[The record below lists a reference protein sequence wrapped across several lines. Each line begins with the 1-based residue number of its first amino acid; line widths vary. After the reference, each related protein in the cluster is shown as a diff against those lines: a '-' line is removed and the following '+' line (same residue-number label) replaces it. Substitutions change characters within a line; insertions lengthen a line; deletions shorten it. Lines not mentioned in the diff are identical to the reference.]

1 MKDIYYR
8 MCREGVFMDDEST
21 MIKKARQGD
30 REAMECIFRFH
41 AEHAVRL
48 AYLIT
53 RDRSCAEDIAQD
65 SFIRAFKSIG
75 TFKDGRPFAPWFAR
89 IVVNQARKVKVHIKP
104 YIMIND
110 IEEIPFSKESPEESV
125 VKKEDQ
131 KKLVDAIYALG
142 EKYYLP
148 VFLKYFNNF
157 SEAEI
162 ADILKIPVSTVKS
175 RLYSARQNL
184 KKITELKEAL

>member
-1 MKDIYYR
+1 
-8 MCREGVFMDDEST
+8 
-21 MIKKARQGD
+21 
-30 REAMECIFRFH
+30 MECIFRFH
-41 AEHAVRL
+41 VEHAVRL

-53 RDRSCAEDIAQD
+53 WDWSCAEDIVQD
-65 SFIRAFKSIG
+65 SFIRAFRSIG
-75 TFKDGRPFAPWFAR
+75 TFKDGCPFAPWFAR
-89 IVVNQARKVKVHIKP
+89 IVVNQARKVKVHTKP

-131 KKLVDAIYALG
+131 KKLADAIYALG

-184 KKITELKEAL
+184 KKSIELKEAL